1 MAIIFEAC
9 SSLFRYRAVV
19 AVAGSLR
26 MSIWMHLLT
35 LIGSRW
41 LEVAQVAQVGSAL
54 GVIFTISRANGSIWD
69 GVLSQTLQRSGS

>member
-1 MAIIFEAC
+1 MIQEKRSNQPDRRKSSICVLYLKSILLRKCALFNGLWNQRMAIIFEAR

-35 LIGSRW
+35 LIGSRM
-41 LEVAQVAQVGSAL
+41 
-54 GVIFTISRANGSIWD
+54 
-69 GVLSQTLQRSGS
+69 